1 MLFRTALL
9 TSSLV
14 LAVCGVMGG
23 GVLAQ
28 GAGGAGKP
36 MMTLQMPVQ
45 PEPARVTLEGAKTAF
60 LLLDYVDPICKGQAK
75 CTGQMLPAAAAFMAQ
90 ARKAGV
96 TVAYGTRDRTMDH
109 WMPEVAPMPGDLKII
124 NTVQDRFYNT
134 DLEKE
139 LKAKGITTI
148 IMAGWKVSGSM
159 AYTSVGAMIR
169 GFTVVVPVDATA
181 ASSDYE
187 TTIGFYELLN
197 GGNANLANQPLKAN
211 SVTLSRTDL
220 ISFK

>member
-1 MLFRTALL
+1 MLFRTGLL
-9 TSSLV
+9 TSSLA
-14 LAVCGVMGG
+14 LAVCGAMCGG
-23 GVLAQ
+23 ALAQ
-28 GAGGAGKP
+28 GAAGGKP
-36 MMTLQMPVQ
+36 MMTLQMPMQ
-45 PEPARVTLEGAKTAF
+45 PEPARVTLEPAKTAI
-60 LLLDYVDPICKGQAK
+60 LLLDFVDPICKGQAK
-75 CTGQMLPAAAAFMAQ
+75 CTGQMLPAAAALVAQ

-96 TVAYGTRDRTMDH
+96 TVAYGTRDRTMEH

-134 DLEKE
+134 DLEKD